1 MNTSTGTLQAAAE
14 FSNQSN
20 ALRPNQVVRVLLTS
34 QSEQTGFWI
43 PQSAVMQDLMMQF
56 IYVISD
62 EGLAER
68 REVEVLSRDGNQV
81 FIESGVSEGEQVI
94 TDGLVRVR
102 PNVPVVVQ

>member
-1 MNTSTGTLQAAAE
+1 MNNSTGTLQASAE

-34 QSEQTGFWI
+34 QSEQSGFWI
-43 PQSAVMQDLMMQF
+43 PHSAVMQDLMMQF
-56 IYVISD
+56 IYVIND

-68 REVEVLSRDGNQV
+68 REVEVLSRVGNQV
-81 FIESGVSEGEQVI
+81 FIQSGVSEGEQVI